1 MRRVIGILQ
10 RCSPKGHDGI
20 TDIFVYGSFL
30 SKNATVERMEY
41 AIERLDEFGR
51 LQCLGET
58 GKTFNVA
65 KQYGYLLLLRT
76 NLVSLVNQRG
86 NDCTIDMLGENISDF
101 FLLIK
106 STDCGIRVQNG
117 EGENYGKNSGHH
129 RNIPATA
136 EQKV

>member
-1 MRRVIGILQ
+1 MIGILQ
-10 RCSPKGHDGI
+10 RRSPKGHDGI

-30 SKNATVERMEY
+30 GKNTVVERMEY
-41 AIERLDEFGR
+41 AIERFNEFGR

-58 GKTFNVA
+58 GKTFYVT
-65 KQYGYLLLLRT
+65 KQYGYFLLLRT
-76 NLVSLVNQRG
+76 NLVSLVNERG
-86 NDCTIDMLGENISDF
+86 NDGTIDMFGENISDF

-117 EGENYGKNSGHH
+117 EGENYGKNSRHH